1 MYQNDDSRYTT
12 ALKYMTDIINS
23 GKYDLVDNYAGIF
36 RESGEWSTES
46 IFEINYKD
54 DQATRNYTDNVFVA
68 GGTVLPT
75 MMGPDG
81 WVDGTDGHNN
91 GWGTFRYVQKLI
103 ICTVMRILVVMV
115 HVGMQQL
122 PELIIPVIRIQAFS

>member
-1 MYQNDDSRYTT
+1 M
-12 ALKYMTDIINS
+12 
-23 GKYDLVDNYAGIF
+23 
-36 RESGEWSTES
+36 
-46 IFEINYKD
+46 
-54 DQATRNYTDNVFVA
+54 
-68 GGTVLPT
+68 PT

-91 GWGTFRYVQKLI
+91 GWGLSRYVQKLI

-122 PELIIPVIRIQAFS
+122 PELIIPVIRIQAFFLKNILLILVTMPIAVMTRK